1 MGLEAKAKTGF
12 TVLAYENAPVMTAL
26 CEALQ
31 AECDGGEFVIYRHAF
46 RWMRWTG
53 DYRNG
58 IVLSNCYEMFPLSQV
73 LEFNGYE
80 SRYEFE
86 HAAIV
91 SDAQAEAV

>member
-1 MGLEAKAKTGF
+1 MATTAAQRSDWN
-12 TVLAYENAPVMTAL
+12 VLAYENAPVMTAL

-31 AECDGGEFVIYRHAF
+31 AECVGGEFVIYRHAF

-53 DYRNG
+53 EYRNG

-73 LEFNGYE
+73 LEFNGFQC
-80 SRYEFE
+80 RYSFE

-91 SDAQAEAV
+91 SPSQVEGE